1 MLVPP
6 AGPVLYGGRSSST
19 ISRMF
24 SSKSLAT
31 LISGHDTTE
40 TALATIKP
48 GGKDDDK
55 LQCVSQGDCCT
66 GLVQDGNRGEAV
78 AWEQTGSR
86 FAWRMDTQSVDSS
99 LSSNAS
105 SCTSIDGHAAVPDP
119 GMHSLFR
126 NFCNFSW
133 AAQQ

>member
-19 ISRMF
+19 ISGMF

-31 LISGHDTTE
+31 SISGTTE

-48 GGKDDDK
+48 GGKEDDK
-55 LQCVSQGDCCT
+55 LLRVSQGDCCT
-66 GLVQDGNRGEAV
+66 GLVQDGNHGDAV
-78 AWEQTGSR
+78 AWEQTDTR
-86 FAWRMDTQSVDSS
+86 FAWRMDTPSVDSS
-99 LSSNAS
+99 LASNTS
-105 SCTSIDGHAAVPDP
+105 SCTRLDGHAAVPDH
-119 GMHSLFR
+119 GMHSLLR
-126 NFCNFSW
+126 NFCSFSW